1 MSLQH
6 TSLLQGSLFKLHI
19 QKLKPMCFSYIVLFM
34 KLKTSELILFLQ
46 VLLTNIF
53 CSKAYFKNNYAM
65 AQLQKCKLYKISF
78 VLSGFRS
85 LSTNVGIFDS
95 TKKNSSAL
103 PVIRMRNRTGEWNS
117 LCSLLT
123 DESNMGMSYFFS
135 CGEENL
141 LVTKY
146 SCKESIK

>member
-19 QKLKPMCFSYIVLFM
+19 QKLKPMYFSYIVLFM
-34 KLKTSELILFLQ
+34 KLKTSKLILFLQ

-53 CSKAYFKNNYAM
+53 CSEAYFKNNYAM

-95 TKKNSSAL
+95 TKKKQFCSAC
-103 PVIRMRNRTGEWNS
+103 N
-117 LCSLLT
+117 
-123 DESNMGMSYFFS
+123 
-135 CGEENL
+135 
-141 LVTKY
+141 
-146 SCKESIK
+146 